1 MTRVKL
7 VRLVVSGHAGVLSA
21 DEIITSQ
28 VKDQKQLISLVVK
41 NLTSADQN
49 IAKSYFERITQKNLI
64 ENIEGDLNNDMCL
77 LSLDEENYVMILQ
90 NQAADTLESN
100 FAALHDSFVEELYE
114 LN

>member
-1 MTRVKL
+1 
-7 VRLVVSGHAGVLSA
+7 
-21 DEIITSQ
+21 
-28 VKDQKQLISLVVK
+28 
-41 NLTSADQN
+41 
-49 IAKSYFERITQKNLI
+49 
-64 ENIEGDLNNDMCL
+64 MCL